1 MRLPGV
7 QVRRP
12 VLVRPVA
19 DVGFLGALS
28 IPSDFFW
35 VSRDPVPIAGMA
47 YPSRADWSLLAEL
60 GFGHVVCLT
69 HDDPPYD
76 PSPLGLS
83 AVALDDLY
91 HGRPPSDPEA
101 ERERVLDAAAAAAG
115 AVRRGEGVVVHCRG
129 GRGRAG
135 SVLGSALVMLGLDA
149 DAVVAW
155 LDLLH
160 RRRGKAGWPESP
172 WQAEVVRS
180 LDPKE
185 PAGSA

>member
-1 MRLPGV
+1 M
-7 QVRRP
+7 RRP
-12 VLVRPVA
+12 VLLRPVA

-47 YPSRADWSLLAEL
+47 FPARADWSLLAGL

-76 PSPLGLS
+76 PAPLGLT
-83 AVALDDLY
+83 AVGLDDLY
-91 HGRPPSDPEA
+91 HGRPPSDPDA
-101 ERERVLDAAAAAAG
+101 EQRRVLHAAG
-115 AVRRGEGVVVHCRG
+115 AAVAAVGRGEGVVVHCRG

-135 SVLGSALVMLGLDA
+135 TVLGSALVMLGLDSGE
-149 DAVVAW
+149 VVAW

-160 RRRGKAGWPESP
+160 RRRGKAGWPESA
-172 WQAEVVRS
+172 WQEAVVRS
-180 LDPKE
+180 VPRDGTA
-185 PAGSA
+185 PAC